1 MAQGESSSSG
11 EAIGVNSGL
20 VWAVCSNEADQDQSR
35 KLEKR
40 GAVMQLSG
48 TDGNRQL
55 KKGPEAASS
64 SSGPREGE
72 MMNQVYI
79 GILQQQKDK
88 QLQGGTVHGEDW
100 RDILPSVLVQD
111 TRSEMGLNIG
121 SSTTKLRFGPELTW
135 GPQHHGAEVPLIAV
149 QNSWDTAVS
158 QDTHRELF
166 NLWKKY
172 RVQMPLS
179 LLVCFPVICFSL
191 ILSHYF

>member
-1 MAQGESSSSG
+1 
-11 EAIGVNSGL
+11 
-20 VWAVCSNEADQDQSR
+20 
-35 KLEKR
+35 
-40 GAVMQLSG
+40 MQLSG

-121 SSTTKLRFGPELTW
+121 SSTTKLRFGPELT
-135 GPQHHGAEVPLIAV
+135 
-149 QNSWDTAVS
+149 
-158 QDTHRELF
+158 
-166 NLWKKY
+166 
-172 RVQMPLS
+172 
-179 LLVCFPVICFSL
+179 
-191 ILSHYF
+191 